1 MSIMSAVELRR
12 NASSLSS
19 QQTHIENPVF
29 DTPLAQL
36 DGVETWGGSVARVEQ
51 ALHNIA
57 VRPEGLK
64 VALEEQ
70 ASAEQVLQR
79 NVREVYSQLPAESA
93 YLRDNL
99 PPELRALQHEGGLR
113 SNADSMFKLMSDR
126 EILEMISDHMVDI
139 KGNYQKI
146 FANATSKYADFFKDF
161 STTITKLA
169 GYFSAR
175 DTTDMIVNV
184 DSLQNDLL
192 DVMLKHKNEA
202 LVSCDTEQEAKYWAK
217 ELGLAADADI
227 LGSSRPAYVK
237 MKDRKW
243 CVYPNLEPLVQILV
257 ASNYNNSGTKVPMSL
272 SPKYGVAGAIRS
284 DAYTMNSG
292 RWADAREAKLNNT
305 IFQSWQ
311 TAHSTQK
318 EQIQSTV
325 QVLAEKFGR
334 ANSLYDN
341 IVKVLSSM
349 TSSLEEAAKNALRF

>member
-1 MSIMSAVELRR
+1 MSAVELRR

-19 QQTHIENPVF
+19 QQTHIEKPVF

-36 DGVETWGGSVARVEQ
+36 GAVEKWDASVARVQQ
-51 ALHNIA
+51 ALHNIV

-70 ASAEQVLQR
+70 ASAEQVLQSK
-79 NVREVYSQLPAESA
+79 VREVSSQLPLESA
-93 YLRDNL
+93 HLRDNL
-99 PPELRALQHEGGLR
+99 PPEFLALQHQVGGGLNTE
-113 SNADSMFKLMSDR
+113 STLKFMSDR
-126 EILEMISDHMVDI
+126 EILAIVSGSMVDI
-139 KGNYQKI
+139 KENYQKI
-146 FANATSKYADFFKDF
+146 FASATSKYADFFKDF
-161 STTITKLA
+161 SATITKLA
-169 GYFSAR
+169 GYFKA
-175 DTTDMIVNV
+175 DGTNDMKVDV

-192 DVMLKHKNEA
+192 AVMSKHKNVA

-227 LGSSRPAYVK
+227 SGSSCPAYIK
-237 MKDRKW
+237 MKDGKW

-257 ASNYNNSGTKVPMSL
+257 ASNYNNAGDKVKLDL
-272 SPKYGVAGAIRS
+272 SPRYGEAG
-284 DAYTMNSG
+284 DPAYTKNSG
-292 RWADAREAKLNNT
+292 DWARSSGAKLNNA
-305 IFQSWQ
+305 IFQAWQ
-311 TAHSTQK
+311 TSHSTQK

-334 ANSLYDN
+334 ANSIYDN